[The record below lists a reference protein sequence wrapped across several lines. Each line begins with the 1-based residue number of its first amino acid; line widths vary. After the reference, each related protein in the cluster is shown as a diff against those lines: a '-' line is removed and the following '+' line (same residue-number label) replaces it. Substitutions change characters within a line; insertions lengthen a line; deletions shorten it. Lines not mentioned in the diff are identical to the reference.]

1 MGQPSHVTAASVALA
16 ALAGRELIAA
26 PVALVAVAVL
36 GRAALVVLVWQV
48 PAALAALAA
57 RAALASMRAAS
68 PMALLVVMPARV
80 AMVAWVELL
89 ARRAPTLRRCL
100 AVLAVSAVAP
110 ELLVVARQVPAAWM
124 EHPSHA
130 TAASAALA
138 ALAERELIAVLVAL
152 AAVAVLGRASLVVWA
167 WRAPAALVATAARAG
182 PGSMQVVSP
191 MGPLVVMPDKVAV
204 VAWVELRA
212 RRAQTPRP

>member
-80 AMVAWVELL
+80 AMVAWVEPQ
-89 ARRAPTLRRCL
+89 AHRAPTRRL
-100 AVLAVSAVAP
+100 WSAVLAALVVTP
-110 ELLVVARQVPAAWM
+110 ELLVMALQV
-124 EHPSHA
+124 
-130 TAASAALA
+130 SA
-138 ALAERELIAVLVAL
+138 V
-152 AAVAVLGRASLVVWA
+152 
-167 WRAPAALVATAARAG
+167 
-182 PGSMQVVSP
+182 
-191 MGPLVVMPDKVAV
+191 
-204 VAWVELRA
+204 
-212 RRAQTPRP
+212 